1 MRQLPSATAVKDFLA
16 RFGLVHP
23 VVQGPMAGG
32 ASTIELALAVCNAG
46 ALGSL
51 AAAFLPPQSILDAA
65 AALRRGTDKP
75 FNLNLMVLDEPHPND
90 PQIAAQIAHAVELL
104 KPIRRE
110 LGLSEVSIP
119 AKFCERFVDQLAAV
133 RDAAPAFASFTFGII
148 SANEV
153 EALHAAGCAVIGTAT
168 NVAEARGWEDVGAD
182 IICASGFEAG
192 GHRGTFIGRQEDS
205 LIGVFALLPQVV
217 DAVKI
222 PVIAAGGIMDGHGIA
237 AVQELGVVAAQMGTA
252 FLRCPE
258 SGAHPEWKRLLASP
272 AATRTVLT
280 RAFSGR
286 LARGMMNDYIVRMQP
301 HAQDLPAYPIMNALT
316 GELRA
321 AAGKA
326 NRPDFLSLWAGQ
338 GAAMSRALPAADLVK
353 LLAEELEQAQQ

>member
-1 MRQLPSATAVKDFLA
+1 MRQLHPGTAVNDFLA
-16 RFGLVHP
+16 RFGLAHR

-32 ASTIELALAVCNAG
+32 ASTIDLALAVCNAG

-51 AAAFLPPQSILDAA
+51 AAALLPPQSILDAA
-65 AALRRGTDKP
+65 ATLRRGTDKP
-75 FNLNLMVLDEPHPND
+75 FNLNLMVLDEPRPED
-90 PQIAAQIAHAVELL
+90 PKIAAQIARAVELL

-110 LGLSEVSIP
+110 LGLSEVSVP

-133 RDAAPAFASFTFGII
+133 REAAPAFASFTFGII

-153 EALHAAGCAVIGTAT
+153 KALHAAGCAVIGTAT
-168 NVAEARGWEDVGAD
+168 NVAEARAWEEAGAD

-222 PVIAAGGIMDGHGIA
+222 PVIAAGGIMEGRAIA
-237 AVQELGVVAAQMGTA
+237 AVCQLGAVAAQLGTA
-252 FLRCPE
+252 FLTCPE

-286 LARGMMNDYIVRMQP
+286 LARGLVNEYIERMQP
-301 HAQDLPAYPIMNALT
+301 HAHELPAYPIMNALT

-326 NRPDFLSLWAGQ
+326 NRTGFLSLWAGQ
-338 GAAMSRALPAADLVK
+338 GAAMSRGLPAAALVK
-353 LLAEELEQAQQ
+353 LLAEELEQARQ